1 MDNQNPSPSPLPNPS
16 LRSSR
21 FGKVAVLFGGKSA
34 EREVSLK
41 SGAAV
46 LAALQRSGVDAHGF
60 DPATRNLQGLVD
72 EGFERAFIAL
82 HGRFGEDGTVQGALE
97 LLGIPYT
104 GSGVLASALGMDKW
118 RTKLVWQAAGLPIP
132 DYALLDE
139 RSDWSSVAQQL
150 GLPLFVKP
158 ANEGSSV
165 GISKVKKVDELCAAY
180 ETAAKHD
187 KLVIAESFIGGGEY
201 TVAILGDRALPVI
214 KIEPANEFYD
224 YEAKYL
230 RDDTRYLCPSGL
242 DAAREAEMQ
251 RLAKQA
257 FALLGGQGWGR
268 VDFLMS
274 ESGQPYLLEA
284 NTAPGMTDHSLVPM
298 AARQAGISF
307 EQLVL
312 RVLELAGIKNC
323 SSRSLPLPP
332 ELKNC
337 ISRSLPLPQAGE
349 GWGEGLHAG
358 EGWGEGW
365 DGKGFSRLLPLPQAG
380 ED

>member
-1 MDNQNPSPSPLPNPS
+1 MDKSNPSPFPLTP
-16 LRSSR
+16 SR

-46 LAALQRSGVDAHGF
+46 LAALKRSGVDAHAF
-60 DPATRNLQGLVD
+60 DPATQNLQALRD
-72 EGFERAFIAL
+72 EGYERAFIAL

-118 RTKLVWQAAGLPIP
+118 RTKLVWQAASLPVP
-132 DYALLDE
+132 KYMLLDAH
-139 RSDWSSVAQQL
+139 SDWAGVAQQL

-165 GISKVKKVDELCAAY
+165 GISKVKTVGELCGAY
-180 ETAAKHD
+180 QAAAKHD

-201 TVAILGDRALPVI
+201 TVAILGNAADGCDAANGGDQALPVI

-230 RDDTRYLCPSGL
+230 RDDTRYLCPCGL
-242 DAAREAEMQ
+242 GAAQEAEMQ

-257 FALLGGQGWGR
+257 FALIGGQGWGR
-268 VDFLMS
+268 VDFLMD
-274 ESGQPYLLEA
+274 EAGQPYLLEA

-307 EQLVL
+307 EQLVV
-312 RVLELAGIKNC
+312 RVLEMVHVG
-323 SSRSLPLPP
+323 
-332 ELKNC
+332 
-337 ISRSLPLPQAGE
+337 
-349 GWGEGLHAG
+349 
-358 EGWGEGW
+358 
-365 DGKGFSRLLPLPQAG
+365 
-380 ED
+380 